1 MIFFGGGCS
10 CCCCC
15 CSAWKQSQTQL
26 SVKLSVRVGWSCQLD
41 LGWVLTKNAKNVG
54 KYFVTEETEE
64 TPDKTTC
71 TGYQPWTA
79 RLVEIFLN
87 TGETEK
93 DHKKY
98 DFNDVTFALYNQ

>member
-1 MIFFGGGCS
+1 MCGEYVKFALDDVLSIIYLCVRFKRF
-10 CCCCC
+10 
-15 CSAWKQSQTQL
+15 QL
-26 SVKLSVRVGWSCQLD
+26 CYICIWWRTIKKR
-41 LGWVLTKNAKNVG
+41 KIAKNVG

-64 TPDKTTC
+64 TPEKTTC